1 MQKRLDQEGENGVER
16 ITGAVDGAERIG
28 GGVNGMARITG
39 GANAMERI
47 TSRTNSL
54 IAHIRRLAASG
65 SSRREA
71 GLFVCDGPKLLEEA
85 LRWNGGIQALI
96 LSEGLSPETVLPYY
110 PKSLLWERLKSV
122 RVVSVPADLMRAVS
136 PSKTPQGVLCV
147 CAIPDQAP
155 PDPLPGRCYLV
166 LDGVQDPGNVGTML
180 RTADAFGAD
189 GVFLLPDCADLYHP
203 KTVRASMGAVFRLPA
218 WTCGIEFLRD
228 LLERSRMPL
237 YGAALREDAE
247 DLRKID
253 LSRFAAAI
261 GSEGRGL
268 SPEVL
273 SLCGQTI
280 RIPMRARC
288 ESLNAAM
295 AAGVILWEAARETLF
310 DEK

>member
-1 MQKRLDQEGENGVER
+1 
-16 ITGAVDGAERIG
+16 
-28 GGVNGMARITG
+28 
-39 GANAMERI
+39 MERV
-47 TSRTNSL
+47 TSRGNAL
-54 IAHIRRLAASG
+54 IAHVRKLAVSAAY
-65 SSRREA
+65 RRESGA
-71 GLFVCDGPKLLEEA
+71 FVCDGPKLLEEA
-85 LRWNGGIQALI
+85 LRWDGGIQ
-96 LSEGLSPETVLPYY
+96 TVLCTDGT
-110 PKSLLWERLKSV
+110 
-122 RVVSVPADLMRAVS
+122 DLPPLPGGVRAVS
-136 PSKTPQGVLCV
+136 IPEDIMRTVSPAKTPQGVLCV
-147 CAIPDQAP
+147 CAVPRRTPD
-155 PDPLPGRCYLV
+155 LSGRLYLV

-218 WTCGIEFLRD
+218 WTCGMEFLRD

-268 SPEVL
+268 SPEIL

-295 AAGVILWEAARETLF
+295 AAGVILWEAARKESEL
-310 DEK
+310 